1 MIKVTKPIFSQ
12 TPIRMPEK
20 SLSLSWLNGQL
31 KFLHVRDDLT
41 VATWEC
47 SGRVEE
53 LGTPA
58 LDLPALLREAV
69 QQTGYTGKNV
79 ALVLEHPQLIHQL
92 VDMPPA
98 QGREQVLY
106 IERLVAQ
113 WKVSEGENA
122 WGWQPAESIKQNKGV
137 VLYMFPQV
145 LQDHLIDACRAAGLH
160 LILMVS
166 TTVVLGS
173 QLAELPLEDREITLL
188 ASEIEGKTALVVGRK
203 QGPVFSERS
212 VRHCWHQDSAR
223 IVLEINRSIRFVKQ
237 QFGADVN
244 SICFFGPGAEQ
255 QCELL
260 AKEAEVP
267 VRASPV
273 AFTPFYWAEQLRKIA
288 PNALPNLISKRQRE
302 APRRRA
308 LARITGFLTGALLVL
323 PALVLTGWIEMR
335 IRAESNA
342 VTKIRPHEVRL
353 QAQKDDL
360 QNRMA
365 ELKQKKEFIQL
376 INGPKLPPIPGWIL
390 VYIANNI
397 PNELL
402 LSELQVKRMD
412 EISEGAGA
420 APARKNA
427 SPAKAAK
434 VIPTGPPEAPPGG
447 LWSVRLVGDGKA
459 AASAGETAA
468 PNVLEIF
475 ERWTNQLTTGPIH
488 LKITKKTLP
497 TAQTGKSAEWL
508 MTGGQ
513 SQGTARRPPFIIEG
527 VIR

>member
-1 MIKVTKPIFSQ
+1 
-12 TPIRMPEK
+12 MPDK
-20 SLSLSWLNGQL
+20 TLSLSWLNGQL

-47 SGRVEE
+47 SGQVED

-58 LDLPALLREAV
+58 LDLPELLREAV
-69 QQTGYTGKNV
+69 EQTGYSGKNV

-113 WKVSEGENA
+113 WKISEGETA
-122 WGWQPAESIKQNKGV
+122 WGWQPAESIKLNKGV
-137 VLYMFPQV
+137 VLYMFPKL
-145 LQDHLIDACRAAGLH
+145 LQDQLIEGCRTAGLH
-160 LILMVS
+160 LMVMVS

-173 QLAELPLEDREITLL
+173 QLAELPLVDNEIVLL
-188 ASEIEGKTALVVGRK
+188 AAEIEGKTALVVGRK
-203 QGPVFSERS
+203 EGPVFSERS
-212 VRHCWHQDSAR
+212 VRHCWHKDPAR
-223 IVLEINRSIRFVKQ
+223 IVLEISRSIRFVKQ

-255 QCELL
+255 QRELL

-267 VRASPV
+267 VRVSPV
-273 AFTPFYWAEQLRKIA
+273 AFTPFYWAEQLLKI
-288 PNALPNLISKRQRE
+288 PPGTLPNLISQRQRE

-308 LARITGFLTGALLVL
+308 LARITGFLTGALLVI
-323 PALVLTGWIEMR
+323 PALVLTVWIETR
-335 IRAESNA
+335 VQAESNA

-360 QNRMA
+360 QKRIA
-365 ELKQKKEFIQL
+365 ELKQKKELIQL

-397 PNELL
+397 PHELL
-402 LSELQVKRMD
+402 LTELQVKRMD
-412 EISEGAGA
+412 DISEGGGA
-420 APARKNA
+420 APARKSA

-434 VIPTGPPEAPPGG
+434 VTPTGSPEAPPGG

-459 AASAGETAA
+459 APAGETAA
-468 PNVLEIF
+468 PNVFEIF
-475 ERWTNQLTTGPIH
+475 ERWVNQLTTGPIH
-488 LKITKKTLP
+488 LKITKKTPP

-513 SQGTARRPPFIIEG
+513 SQGAPRRPPFIIEG